1 MSSEKSGLPSC
12 RQPQKPRAPNRAF
25 HFPNHLLAFVLLPW
39 LWSSISAAWVTWF
52 NKRSF
57 HVSLQLSFIITW
69 AMGSWPV
76 WAFKAPCFS
85 FKASL
90 APGRKAALI
99 ACWEVEKMRSSG
111 Q

>member
-1 MSSEKSGLPSC
+1 MRNLASHHVGS
-12 RQPQKPRAPNRAF
+12 PRSPGHPTELF
-25 HFPNHLLAFVLLPW
+25 IFQTISLAFFLLPW